1 MSSDREGRHLALPT
15 SLPYMPNELFQK
27 GVLLW
32 HLKTKRKNEQKFEYA
47 LNEVANVKQ
56 WEDGAITFSAMVNGI
71 WIYNLRIVETKDDWF
86 ISFPARKGSD
96 GKYWKHVYFPI
107 DEDIKKLVE
116 AAVNKALEK

>member
-1 MSSDREGRHLALPT
+1 MAFK
-15 SLPYMPNELFQK
+15 NEK
-27 GVLLW
+27 
-32 HLKTKRKNEQKFEYA
+32 KNEQKFEYT

-116 AAVNKALEK
+116 AAVNKALENNAAIAPGAINSR